1 MPPLEDTHPLIA
13 RLLARPQPEDD
24 PREVAMRNNFME
36 FSRQYNATLSFATVV
51 ANIQLP
57 PGRHADLYRIQGAVY
72 HRLPPLA
79 VNANY
84 APREAQYYFID
95 SAEANRQRARQLT
108 GRIVVDE
115 DVIEYY

>member
-13 RLLARPQPEDD
+13 RLLAPARPDDD
-24 PREVAMRNNFME
+24 PREVAMRRNFIE
-36 FSRQYNATLSFATVV
+36 FSRQYNASLAFASVV

-57 PGRHADLYRIQGAVY
+57 PGRHSDLYRIQGAVY
-72 HRLPPLA
+72 HRVPPLH

-115 DVIEYY
+115 EVS